1 MKLQQ
6 IINEIQYKTP
16 STYLDRENVSGVYG
30 VASLN
35 DLFPWHHN
43 KITSHNRKK
52 KDKNTSKNK
61 K

>member
-6 IINEIQYKTP
+6 IISEIQYKTP

-30 VASLN
+30 VTSLN
-35 DLFPWHHN
+35 DLFPWH
-43 KITSHNRKK
+43 RKK
-52 KDKNTSKNK
+52 TMGNNKKGKSKNK